1 MCVNLVTNY
10 KKNLTSVLANKGYSY
25 QVLSHVLLG
34 VQILI
39 FCIKCKLSH
48 KCYKMQVFWIFL
60 LIFCFS
66 LLKYTYYYN
75 YRSHKYL
82 CKWPNLRNRQGLKY
96 LFSPLYIQYIFYIH
110 TYTYTH
116 ATRIHTHMLHIYIY
130 THIHTHMLH
139 IYIYT
144 HMHTYTHA
152 KYIHIHT
159 YTYIHTC

>member
-1 MCVNLVTNY
+1 MLEN
-10 KKNLTSVLANKGYSY
+10 A
-25 QVLSHVLLG
+25 
-34 VQILI
+34 
-39 FCIKCKLSH
+39 
-48 KCYKMQVFWIFL
+48 VFWIFL

-75 YRSHKYL
+75 YRSHISLQVAKLAKSAGVQILIFPTVHTYTHATYL
-82 CKWPNLRNRQGLKY
+82 H
-96 LFSPLYIQYIFYIH
+96 IH